1 MNGFLGVAF
10 SNPIGL
16 DTGDPWQV
24 VVILV
29 AGILLQV
36 YGAKLLVQGATGLGR
51 RLGVTDLVLGST
63 VVAFGVSAPEL
74 FVSLWAA
81 AKGQGDIVV
90 GNAVGGVTANLCL
103 ILGLSALTRPLRFRP
118 QLFQAEAPIL
128 VASAALVAYLLR
140 NSCVGRFESMLLVF
154 ALGAYAVFVWF
165 SSEVEADSRVIYR
178 MEHDLPVAGPSRW
191 VELVQLLGGIVLLVA
206 GSRYLVK
213 SCVTGAGML
222 GISQSGL
229 ALAVIPLATSAPEL
243 FAVGTALVRKE
254 KNLPGGIVIGS
265 CIFNCLGILGLSG
278 LFRPISAPNV
288 NQLDLAVMLL
298 ATFVVLPLLRADEKQ
313 RRAIG
318 VAMLVGYGLYLS
330 HLLGR
335 SFGAQP

>member
-90 GNAVGGVTANLCL
+90 GNAYV
-103 ILGLSALTRPLRFRP
+103 S
-118 QLFQAEAPIL
+118 
-128 VASAALVAYLLR
+128 
-140 NSCVGRFESMLLVF
+140 
-154 ALGAYAVFVWF
+154 
-165 SSEVEADSRVIYR
+165 
-178 MEHDLPVAGPSRW
+178 
-191 VELVQLLGGIVLLVA
+191 
-206 GSRYLVK
+206 
-213 SCVTGAGML
+213 
-222 GISQSGL
+222 
-229 ALAVIPLATSAPEL
+229 
-243 FAVGTALVRKE
+243 
-254 KNLPGGIVIGS
+254 
-265 CIFNCLGILGLSG
+265 
-278 LFRPISAPNV
+278 
-288 NQLDLAVMLL
+288 
-298 ATFVVLPLLRADEKQ
+298 
-313 RRAIG
+313 
-318 VAMLVGYGLYLS
+318 
-330 HLLGR
+330 
-335 SFGAQP
+335 